1 MAKHQ
6 TKDGLFTAADL
17 ATYGIPPK
25 QPLEPTLVKGYATT
39 TRRKDKVMKPSTQ
52 DRTEGKLREVKGE
65 IKEEVGKVTNNP
77 DLEVSGKAE
86 KRAGKVQKWIGRAE
100 KAVGE

>member
-1 MAKHQ
+1 MAKHN
-6 TKDGLFTAADL
+6 TKDGPLTAADL

-25 QPLEPTLVKGYATT
+25 QPLEPTPVKSYATT
-39 TRRKDKVMKPSTQ
+39 TRRKDKMMKPSTQ
-52 DRTEGKLREVKGE
+52 DRTEGSLHEVKGKV
-65 IKEEVGKVTNNP
+65 KEEVGKVTNNP

-86 KRAGKVQKWIGRAE
+86 KKAGKVQKWIGRAE